1 MQQNKKEQNIKF
13 EKTSNIFQNSSN
25 NSKYNIFAFGFLDLT
40 FIIEFNDKE
49 ISQIRGVNTF
59 EEIIMII

>member
-1 MQQNKKEQNIKF
+1 MQQNKKEQNKKF

-40 FIIEFNDKE
+40 FIYY
-49 ISQIRGVNTF
+49 
-59 EEIIMII
+59 